1 MFWQNASMV
10 HDEFRLLLAA
20 NAIGALG
27 TALVSP
33 LLNSIMG
40 PFGVSAAEIDLLVA
54 TFSFV

>member
-1 MFWQNASMV
+1 MV